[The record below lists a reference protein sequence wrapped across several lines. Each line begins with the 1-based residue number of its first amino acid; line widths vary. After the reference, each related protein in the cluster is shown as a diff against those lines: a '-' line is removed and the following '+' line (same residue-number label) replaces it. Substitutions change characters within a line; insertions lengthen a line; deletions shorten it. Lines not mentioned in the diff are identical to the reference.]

1 MVDLLD
7 HDRAIEVE
15 PSDRGRAER
24 RSAIATSAPPVYAAA
39 RSPAHS
45 ARGTPCRR
53 MPVADISRVVDM
65 SARRIGHRTGAP
77 SGKQRRT
84 GGCIA
89 DGRGGHVP
97 AASAFRRVNRR
108 GRENMAGFLGYRRGD
123 EYSNLTPPRRVG
135 YFPHRCASRR
145 MSSTEVCHR
154 MSMWIILTS
163 APERPC
169 ADPVGALC
177 GRSVPSSA

>member
-45 ARGTPCRR
+45 ARGTPFLR
-53 MPVADISRVVDM
+53 MPVAHSR
-65 SARRIGHRTGAP
+65 RTRAP

-89 DGRGGHVP
+89 DGRGGHLS
-97 AASAFRRVNRR
+97 AASAFRRVNRQ
-108 GRENMAGFLGYRRGD
+108 GRENMAGFLGYQRGD
-123 EYSNLTPPRRVG
+123 EYGNLTPPRRVG

-145 MSSTEVCHR
+145 TSSTEVCHR
-154 MSMWIILTS
+154 MSMWILLTS

-169 ADPVGALC
+169 AGPVGALC